1 GKLIIGSWHL
11 RAFPRCNQGMRIGG
25 RRSPLTP
32 TLFLDQ
38 SRSEALKEKACILI
52 ADDSMD
58 NCTMMAALL
67 GHVGYAV
74 ETART
79 VADALRLAQDKACD
93 LYVIDSYFTDARG
106 TDLCRQIRALD
117 PRAPVI
123 FYSTSYGEAEAE
135 AALQAGA

>member
-1 GKLIIGSWHL
+1 
-11 RAFPRCNQGMRIGG
+11 
-25 RRSPLTP
+25 
-32 TLFLDQ
+32 
-38 SRSEALKEKACILI
+38 LKEKACILI

-135 AALQAGA
+135 AALQAGADAYVVKPDIDGLLRTIARLLDKAGKGADPALFLLS

>member
-1 GKLIIGSWHL
+1 
-11 RAFPRCNQGMRIGG
+11 M
-25 RRSPLTP
+25 
-32 TLFLDQ
+32 
-38 SRSEALKEKACILI
+38 KEKACILI

-135 AALQAGA
+135 AALQAGADAYVVKPDIDGLLRTIARLLDKAGKGADPALFLLS